1 MVILNK
7 LVVVV
12 VVVVVIVIFIKK
24 KNETLVLFMRL
35 DMSVFDK
42 FEAILICPWYWSN
55 RPEPISREL
64 SALVKTRNTTS

>member
-12 VVVVVIVIFIKK
+12 VVIVIFIK

-42 FEAILICPWYWSN
+42 FEVILICPWYWSN

>member
-12 VVVVVIVIFIKK
+12 VVIVIFIK
-24 KNETLVLFMRL
+24 KNETLVLLMRV